1 MKNFPLLHAIL
12 AFAFSPLGLT
22 AAIAQQ
28 TATDAKVLHD
38 VNAVLE
44 NEKAFRGLMIVPK
57 VSHGIVTLTGTVSS
71 EGDKVLAA
79 MEVGQVDGVKTILN
93 DLEVRSSNTKSANT
107 PQGQMPALAN
117 PNGAQTQRLTNE
129 PHTQP
134 SPEIAAKTITI
145 PVNSS
150 IQVRLSDS
158 ITTKTAK
165 PDDQFHGTLA
175 AAVYADGVV
184 AIPTGTPVLGRV
196 VSAKPAG
203 HFVSAASGPAL
214 KVRAIN
220 E

>member
-1 MKNFPLLHAIL
+1 MKNFPLIHANL
-12 AFAFSPLGLT
+12 AFAFSSQGLT

-79 MEVGQVDGVKTILN
+79 MQVGQVDGVKTVLN
-93 DLEVRSSNTKSANT
+93 DLEVRSSSTTSANIS
-107 PQGQMPALAN
+107 QGQMPALAN
-117 PNGAQTQRLTNE
+117 PNGAQTQHLTRAAH
-129 PHTQP
+129 PKP

-175 AAVYADGVV
+175 AAVSRKILAKELGGSCRHTV
-184 AIPTGTPVLGRV
+184 APIW
-196 VSAKPAG
+196 
-203 HFVSAASGPAL
+203 
-214 KVRAIN
+214 
-220 E
+220 